1 MLDDLQ
7 EVLIRV
13 TKVAGSGALTMS
25 FGLLFQD
32 DSLGADFR
40 SPFRRSNVELWQL
53 WVRLQACRLKPML
66 VRWLP
71 SRRTRVE

>member
-32 DSLGADFR
+32 DSWKRILGAHLGDQTLSSGSCGLGFR
-40 SPFRRSNVELWQL
+40 PV
-53 WVRLQACRLKPML
+53 A
-66 VRWLP
+66 
-71 SRRTRVE
+71 